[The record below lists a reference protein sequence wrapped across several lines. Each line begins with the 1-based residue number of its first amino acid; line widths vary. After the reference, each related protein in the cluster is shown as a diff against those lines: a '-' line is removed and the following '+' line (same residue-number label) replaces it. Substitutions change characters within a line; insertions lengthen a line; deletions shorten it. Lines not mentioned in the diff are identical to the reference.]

1 MIIAHLSAKHDRTS
15 FNCGVED
22 MNRSLREQA
31 KQDAHKGLSRT
42 FVNLADDARMII
54 GYYTL
59 TLGFLAFENIPQEKR
74 LSRYPAPV
82 ALLARLAVDK
92 AFTIGER
99 LLFDAQARVLEL
111 SESIDL
117 YAMTLDAREESL
129 CAFYAQYDF
138 KRRAD
143 GPLRMY
149 KTLGA
154 IRKLGLTATPITPL
168 ETAD

>member
-1 MIIAHLSAKHDRTS
+1 MIIARLAASHDRKA

-22 MNRSLREQA
+22 MNRYLWEQA
-31 KQDAHKGLSRT
+31 RQDAEKGLSRT
-42 FVNLADDARMII
+42 FVNLTEDRVRIV

-59 TLGFLAFENIPQEKR
+59 ALGFLAFENIPSEKR

-82 ALLARLAVDK
+82 ALLARLAVDS
-92 AFTIGER
+92 AFKGQGIGER
-99 LLFDAQARVLEL
+99 LLFDAQARVLEI
-111 SESIDL
+111 SQSIGL

-129 CAFYAQYDF
+129 VPFYEQYDF

-149 KTLGA
+149 KTLAA
-154 IRKLGLTATPITPL
+154 IRKLGLTPESL
-168 ETAD
+168 S